1 MSELPKG
8 WVSTRL
14 DEIVIKKKGKKP
26 KQQRDT
32 IVEGFVPYL
41 DIFAIEKGVARQYA
55 EISSSRLT
63 DENDIYVV
71 WDGARSGWIGKGQ
84 VGAIGSTIMAL
95 TPKEVD
101 TDYLRFFLTSQ
112 FDTINSNTRG
122 TGIPHV
128 DPELFWNLDVPLAPL
143 PEQHRIVA
151 KLEQLLAR
159 VDACRAQIDK
169 VPTILKRFRQSVLV
183 AACSGRLTEDWR
195 EEVGE
200 KEDASE
206 LLLKVSKLWFSNDAL
221 SGRELKVINEFV
233 NNYPLNID
241 SYIEKELP
249 MSWLCCNIGHIG
261 IVSNGSTPSRK
272 DLTYWGGSI
281 PWVSSGEV
289 RNNEITNTREQIT
302 EIGYQKTSVHIL
314 PKGTVLLAMIGE
326 GKTRGQTAILKIDA
340 TINQN
345 IAAIIPQFDIINS
358 EYLWYWFQHRYELNR
373 EEGNGSGPQ
382 ALNCQRVRE
391 LQVNLP
397 PIEEQQEIVRR
408 VTTLFAFSDQVEA
421 RYKQAKTH
429 VDRLTQSILAKAFR
443 GELVPQDPNDEP
455 AKVLLGRIKAEK
467 KVVTV
472 GKKRK

>member
-233 NNYPLNID
+233 NNAAALLEANRDFIRAEVIAWD
-241 SYIEKELP
+241 KLLEAGSHGKAKEK
-249 MSWLCCNIGHIG
+249 G
-261 IVSNGSTPSRK
+261 
-272 DLTYWGGSI
+272 
-281 PWVSSGEV
+281 WV
-289 RNNEITNTREQIT
+289 RT
-302 EIGYQKTSVHIL
+302 
-314 PKGTVLLAMIGE
+314 E
-326 GKTRGQTAILKIDA
+326 GKDYVVKDGD
-340 TINQN
+340 
-345 IAAIIPQFDIINS
+345 
-358 EYLWYWFQHRYELNR
+358 
-373 EEGNGSGPQ
+373 
-382 ALNCQRVRE
+382 V
-391 LQVNLP
+391 
-397 PIEEQQEIVRR
+397 IE
-408 VTTLFAFSDQVEA
+408 F
-421 RYKQAKTH
+421 
-429 VDRLTQSILAKAFR
+429 
-443 GELVPQDPNDEP
+443 
-455 AKVLLGRIKAEK
+455 
-467 KVVTV
+467 
-472 GKKRK
+472 